1 MALRYYDEALL
12 NKIKNWVKDPNM
24 RITGPDETRRLFEY
38 MADVTN
44 DEPIKLPLI
53 ALRRGRGI
61 TLQSVNKRP
70 LTFDGITIEANKEKS
85 IQLNG
90 IPVTISY
97 QIDIYTRYFAECDEY
112 VRNFLFNFINFPKLT
127 INIPYEGTN
136 LVYDANITLN
146 TSIEDNS
153 DIPERL
159 VAGQF
164 TRFTFTFEIND
175 AYMFSVPIRDNV
187 SVDCSNIEIE
197 TKLYDN

>member
-97 QIDIYTRYFAECDEY
+97 QLDIYTRYFAECDEY

-127 INIPYEGTN
+127 VNIPYEGTN

>member
-97 QIDIYTRYFAECDEY
+97 QLDIYTRYFAECDEY

-197 TKLYDN
+197 TKL

>member
-38 MADVTN
+38 MVDVTN

-97 QIDIYTRYFAECDEY
+97 QLDIYTRYFAECDEY

-197 TKLYDN
+197 TKL

>member
-61 TLQSVNKRP
+61 TLQSVNKKP
-70 LTFDGITIEANKEKS
+70 LTFDGITVEANKEKS

-90 IPVTISY
+90 IPVTIPY
-97 QIDIYTRYFAECDEY
+97 QLDIYTRYFAECDEY

-127 INIPYEGTN
+127 VNIPYEGTN
-136 LVYDANITLN
+136 LLHDANITLN
-146 TSIEDNS
+146 TAIEDNS

-159 VAGQF
+159 VTGQF

>member
-61 TLQSVNKRP
+61 TLHSVNKRP
-70 LTFDGITIEANKEKS
+70 LTFDGVTVEANKEKS

-90 IPVTISY
+90 IPITIPY
-97 QIDIYTRYFAECDEY
+97 QLDIYTRYFAECDEY

-127 INIPYEGTN
+127 VNIPYEGTN
-136 LVYDANITLN
+136 LSHDANITLG

>member
-70 LTFDGITIEANKEKS
+70 LTFDGITVEANKEKS

-90 IPVTISY
+90 IPITIPY
-97 QIDIYTRYFAECDEY
+97 QLDIYTRYFAECDEY

-127 INIPYEGTN
+127 VNIPYEGTN
-136 LVYDANITLN
+136 FLHDANITLN

>member
-38 MADVTN
+38 VADVTN

-61 TLQSVNKRP
+61 TLHSVNKRP
-70 LTFDGITIEANKEKS
+70 LTFDGVTVEANREKS

-90 IPVTISY
+90 IPVTIPY
-97 QIDIYTRYFAECDEY
+97 QLDIYTRYFAECDEY

-127 INIPYEGTN
+127 VNIPYEGTN
-136 LVYDANITLN
+136 LSHDANITLN
-146 TSIEDNS
+146 TAIEDNS